1 MVTSDD
7 GFGATIDAPKEPH
20 KKEPFKAQ
28 ISLDWGVLEQAE
40 ATDNRWT
47 KGVALPLGDAPRAV
61 LAAAAAT
68 VWMNEADAIEH
79 EEAQDAAPVWMS
91 EADAI
96 EHEEKQAVAPV
107 WMNEADA
114 IELEEA
120 QDAAPVWMNEADAI
134 ELEEARD
141 AAPVWMN
148 EADALELEDA
158 DDSEEEDAYA
168 LDRMGL
174 PGEEIMRMRPSRWG
188 VTALEMT
195 NYAMK
200 LTEEQVNEVIR
211 SGEPPE
217 AHCGRFGGPQALAV
231 DVVRVLA
238 GLDDSVDDFFDMSYD
253 DGPLSDPVLFARHF
267 ANLSEIEKDATRT
280 ARL

>member
-1 MVTSDD
+1 M
-7 GFGATIDAPKEPH
+7 
-20 KKEPFKAQ
+20 KEPFKAQ

-68 VWMNEADAIEH
+68 VWMNEADAIE
-79 EEAQDAAPVWMS
+79 
-91 EADAI
+91 
-96 EHEEKQAVAPV
+96 
-107 WMNEADA
+107 
-114 IELEEA
+114 LEEA
-120 QDAAPVWMNEADAI
+120 Q
-134 ELEEARD
+134 D

-217 AHCGRFGGPQALAV
+217 AHCGRFCGPQALAV

-238 GLDDSVDDFFDMSYD
+238 GLDD
-253 DGPLSDPVLFARHF
+253 
-267 ANLSEIEKDATRT
+267 
-280 ARL
+280 

>member
-91 EADAI
+91 
-96 EHEEKQAVAPV
+96 
-107 WMNEADA
+107 
-114 IELEEA
+114 
-120 QDAAPVWMNEADAI
+120 
-134 ELEEARD
+134 
-141 AAPVWMN
+141 

>member
-61 LAAAAAT
+61 LAAAAA
-68 VWMNEADAIEH
+68 
-79 EEAQDAAPVWMS
+79 PVWMS

-96 EHEEKQAVAPV
+96 EHEEKQAAAPV

>member
-40 ATDNRWT
+40 AWTDDRWT
-47 KGVALPLGDAPRAV
+47 KSVALPLVARAV
-61 LAAAAAT
+61 LAAAPAP

-79 EEAQDAAPVWMS
+79 EEAQAT
-91 EADAI
+91 
-96 EHEEKQAVAPV
+96 
-107 WMNEADA
+107 
-114 IELEEA
+114 
-120 QDAAPVWMNEADAI
+120 
-134 ELEEARD
+134 
-141 AAPVWMN
+141 APVWMN

>member
-96 EHEEKQAVAPV
+96 EHEEKQA
-107 WMNEADA
+107 
-114 IELEEA
+114 
-120 QDAAPVWMNEADAI
+120 
-134 ELEEARD
+134 

>member
-68 VWMNEADAIEH
+68 
-79 EEAQDAAPVWMS
+79 
-91 EADAI
+91 
-96 EHEEKQAVAPV
+96 
-107 WMNEADA
+107 
-114 IELEEA
+114 
-120 QDAAPVWMNEADAI
+120 VWMNEADAI

>member
-61 LAAAAAT
+61 LAAAAA
-68 VWMNEADAIEH
+68 
-79 EEAQDAAPVWMS
+79 
-91 EADAI
+91 
-96 EHEEKQAVAPV
+96 PV

-120 QDAAPVWMNEADAI
+120 QDAAPVWMNEADA
-134 ELEEARD
+134 
-141 AAPVWMN
+141 
-148 EADALELEDA
+148 LELEDA
-158 DDSEEEDAYA
+158 DD
-168 LDRMGL
+168 
-174 PGEEIMRMRPSRWG
+174 
-188 VTALEMT
+188 
-195 NYAMK
+195 
-200 LTEEQVNEVIR
+200 
-211 SGEPPE
+211 
-217 AHCGRFGGPQALAV
+217 
-231 DVVRVLA
+231 
-238 GLDDSVDDFFDMSYD
+238 
-253 DGPLSDPVLFARHF
+253 
-267 ANLSEIEKDATRT
+267 SEIEKDATRT

>member
-61 LAAAAAT
+61 LAAAAA
-68 VWMNEADAIEH
+68 
-79 EEAQDAAPVWMS
+79 PVWMS

-96 EHEEKQAVAPV
+96 EHEEAQAAAPV

-120 QDAAPVWMNEADAI
+120 Q
-134 ELEEARD
+134 D

>member
-1 MVTSDD
+1 
-7 GFGATIDAPKEPH
+7 
-20 KKEPFKAQ
+20 
-28 ISLDWGVLEQAE
+28 
-40 ATDNRWT
+40 
-47 KGVALPLGDAPRAV
+47 
-61 LAAAAAT
+61 
-68 VWMNEADAIEH
+68 MNEADALEH
-79 EEAQDAAPVWMS
+79 EEAQA
-91 EADAI
+91 
-96 EHEEKQAVAPV
+96 
-107 WMNEADA
+107 
-114 IELEEA
+114 
-120 QDAAPVWMNEADAI
+120 AAPVWMNEADAI
-134 ELEEARD
+134 ELEE
-141 AAPVWMN
+141 
-148 EADALELEDA
+148 A

-174 PGEEIMRMRPSRWG
+174 PGEEIMRVRPSRWG

>member
-68 VWMNEADAIEH
+68 VWMNEADAIE
-79 EEAQDAAPVWMS
+79 
-91 EADAI
+91 
-96 EHEEKQAVAPV
+96 
-107 WMNEADA
+107 
-114 IELEEA
+114 LEEA
-120 QDAAPVWMNEADAI
+120 Q
-134 ELEEARD
+134 D

>member
-68 VWMNEADAIEH
+68 VWMSEADAIEH
-79 EEAQDAAPVWMS
+79 EEAQ
-91 EADAI
+91 
-96 EHEEKQAVAPV
+96 
-107 WMNEADA
+107 
-114 IELEEA
+114 
-120 QDAAPVWMNEADAI
+120 
-134 ELEEARD
+134 D

>member
-7 GFGATIDAPKEPH
+7 GLGATIDAPKEPH

-61 LAAAAAT
+61 LAAA
-68 VWMNEADAIEH
+68 
-79 EEAQDAAPVWMS
+79 
-91 EADAI
+91 
-96 EHEEKQAVAPV
+96 
-107 WMNEADA
+107 
-114 IELEEA
+114 
-120 QDAAPVWMNEADAI
+120 
-134 ELEEARD
+134 

-200 LTEEQVNEVIR
+200 LTEEQANEVIR

>member
-68 VWMNEADAIEH
+68 VWMSEADAIEH
-79 EEAQDAAPVWMS
+79 EEAQAA
-91 EADAI
+91 
-96 EHEEKQAVAPV
+96 APV

-120 QDAAPVWMNEADAI
+120 Q
-134 ELEEARD
+134 D

-200 LTEEQVNEVIR
+200 LTEEQVEEVIR

>member
-61 LAAAAAT
+61 LAAAA
-68 VWMNEADAIEH
+68 
-79 EEAQDAAPVWMS
+79 
-91 EADAI
+91 
-96 EHEEKQAVAPV
+96 APV

>member
-61 LAAAAAT
+61 LAAAA
-68 VWMNEADAIEH
+68 
-79 EEAQDAAPVWMS
+79 
-91 EADAI
+91 
-96 EHEEKQAVAPV
+96 APV

-267 ANLSEIEKDATRT
+267 ANLSEIERDATRT